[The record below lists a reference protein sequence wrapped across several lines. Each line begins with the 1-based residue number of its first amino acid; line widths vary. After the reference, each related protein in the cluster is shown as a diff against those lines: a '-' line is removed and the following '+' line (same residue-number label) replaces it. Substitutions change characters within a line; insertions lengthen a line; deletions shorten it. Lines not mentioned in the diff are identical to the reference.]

1 MTVKLKQKI
10 SELQK
15 DFTENPEKA
24 VLNYKSFSILN
35 EGLQSHAQLRN
46 HKLVVDEP
54 TSIGGKDEGPSPV
67 ELILAALGSCQEI
80 TYKAYATALDIN
92 LESVSVKLNAILD
105 LKGFLFLDKNTRPGI
120 QNNY

>member
-46 HKLVVDEP
+46 HNLVVDEP

-80 TYKAYATALDIN
+80 TYKAYALSLIH
-92 LESVSVKLNAILD
+92 I
-105 LKGFLFLDKNTRPGI
+105 
-120 QNNY
+120 